1 MRFLKD
7 LSYAVGGAVVITS
20 FSMVFYAH
28 GGELLA
34 IPGIL
39 LEGWANLLIILV
51 SDDPYTR
58 LDRAWAVFNVFFF
71 SVVIFCCLFLV
82 KRIRLKA

>member
-7 LSYAVGGAVVITS
+7 MGYAVGGAVLITTLS
-20 FSMVFYAH
+20 IVFIAH
-28 GGELLA
+28 GGDLLA
-34 IPGIL
+34 IPGIV

-58 LDRAWAVFNVFFF
+58 LTNAWVVFNILFF
-71 SVVIFCCLFLV
+71 SVVIFCCLFVV
-82 KRIRLKA
+82 KRMRLRS